1 MQDNGRVVDTT
12 GFTGVTTKTYLSD
25 LKSGY
30 QASNGPALS
39 LLFPTAGNARVD
51 VGLEGI
57 RTIQDL
63 IDAIKASVMVDAAGA
78 PLRVA
83 VEGPNAGKL
92 LAASD
97 TSTRWDYLYALDASL
112 NAQGQLEIRYSQDAL
127 NAGLSGAYTLLP
139 GMQAQLN
146 ADGTTSSSTV
156 VVSQAAW
163 QLGLIAQGALQRG
176 SDANGVLR
184 RRAGR
189 RPPHRVHAGRRQCPG
204 ALGRRRQHLYRQ
216 LRHGR
221 QRYRRRQP
229 HPDTGRNRHP
239 SSGGKHKAERGAG
252 VRRRRDGQCLLP
264 ERRHSA
270 WQVLFTAG
278 AMNDAAL
285 YARNEAGSV
294 TLDATAWNAPV
305 TLASHGGFNILKG
318 NTSNVSFV
326 VQQPAVTGG
335 AQVVLSLAQA
345 GGSNN
350 TVQIFKYAAE
360 ATGSAPA
367 VSTSL
372 SELLQANG
380 ALVGVKMDTNTDNVG
395 YVLDLGDKGVVDI
408 DPASAAAGRNVTV
421 KGGTY
426 TVEHDITVD
435 NQHTLRLEG
444 QQITIGKDTGANILL
459 TAGAIQVV
467 AQSYRPWRS
476 TVAQI
481 YTVEAAI
488 TVKNATLWATNAN
501 GGGISLD
508 AKLDSALAKQPDN
521 GPASSGIWGKI
532 TGGASKALEAVKAFT
547 DTAGAMAAWAGI
559 KYSTSINVGSNARL
573 VSNSDISV
581 KASNTVKVELS
592 PLVAKIAGIAVG
604 VLESYS
610 RVTIDGRLVAAKSI
624 TVRADSDQSLTIS
637 LTPGQIGA
645 VPAVIGVGVSVVL
658 SDASVHIGSGARL
671 ETGCAPPSIPTP
683 MSRAAGGDV
692 TVAAQT
698 KHKVG
703 ISISVS
709 GSMAESDDTKVVPPA
724 SGSTSTGPAQES
736 GKYDAKYAKVG
747 AAVGFAY
754 SQVNTEVFMDGVI
767 VARDAGK
774 VLVQALTLDGGSAI
788 SVKTILAAA
797 RHGRRL
803 CQQGAV

>member
-1 MQDNGRVVDTT
+1 M
-12 GFTGVTTKTYLSD
+12 
-25 LKSGY
+25 
-30 QASNGPALS
+30 
-39 LLFPTAGNARVD
+39 D

-156 VVSQAAW
+156 AVSQAAW
-163 QLGLIAQGALQRG
+163 QLGLIAQGALRFRRQWR
-176 SDANGVLR
+176 AAR
-184 RRAGR
+184 RRWPSATAPSSR
-189 RPPHRVHAGRRQCPG
+189 WPAAMPG

-221 QRYRRRQP
+221 QRYGRRQP
-229 HPDTGRNRHP
+229 HPDAGRDRHP
-239 SSGGKHKAERGAG
+239 SPGGQHEAERGAG
-252 VRRRRDGQCLLP
+252 VRRRATDSVHYLNGSTQLGK
-264 ERRHSA
+264 
-270 WQVLFTAG
+270 VLFTAG
-278 AMNDAAL
+278 VMNDAAL
-285 YARNEAGSV
+285 YARNATGSV

-318 NTSNVSFV
+318 NASNVSFV

-408 DPASAAAGRNVTV
+408 DPGKAAAGRNVTV

-444 QQITIGKDTGANILL
+444 QQITIGRTRA
-459 TAGAIQVV
+459 
-467 AQSYRPWRS
+467 P
-476 TVAQI
+476 
-481 YTVEAAI
+481 
-488 TVKNATLWATNAN
+488 
-501 GGGISLD
+501 
-508 AKLDSALAKQPDN
+508 
-521 GPASSGIWGKI
+521 
-532 TGGASKALEAVKAFT
+532 
-547 DTAGAMAAWAGI
+547 
-559 KYSTSINVGSNARL
+559 TS
-573 VSNSDISV
+573 
-581 KASNTVKVELS
+581 
-592 PLVAKIAGIAVG
+592 
-604 VLESYS
+604 
-610 RVTIDGRLVAAKSI
+610 
-624 TVRADSDQSLTIS
+624 
-637 LTPGQIGA
+637 
-645 VPAVIGVGVSVVL
+645 
-658 SDASVHIGSGARL
+658 
-671 ETGCAPPSIPTP
+671 C
-683 MSRAAGGDV
+683 
-692 TVAAQT
+692 
-698 KHKVG
+698 
-703 ISISVS
+703 
-709 GSMAESDDTKVVPPA
+709 
-724 SGSTSTGPAQES
+724 
-736 GKYDAKYAKVG
+736 
-747 AAVGFAY
+747 
-754 SQVNTEVFMDGVI
+754 
-767 VARDAGK
+767 
-774 VLVQALTLDGGSAI
+774 
-788 SVKTILAAA
+788 
-797 RHGRRL
+797 
-803 CQQGAV
+803 